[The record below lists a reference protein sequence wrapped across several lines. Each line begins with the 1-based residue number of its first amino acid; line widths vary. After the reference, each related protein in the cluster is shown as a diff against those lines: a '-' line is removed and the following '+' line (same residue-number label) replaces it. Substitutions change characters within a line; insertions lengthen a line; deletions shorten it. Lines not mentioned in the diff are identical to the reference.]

1 MRIDPLVEKRTHP
14 SCRSFFS
21 GWILGRGKM
30 HFYQF
35 HIGDYKSHTHHLSLI
50 EDLAF
55 RRLLDHYYLHEAPI
69 KQRDIARQI
78 GMKDNE
84 QEVLTVLNE
93 FFISTDQGFINP
105 RADEEIA
112 KYRKF
117 SEDGKK
123 GAAKRWHKGSNGE
136 AYSPPIATP
145 IATNNQEPITNNHS
159 IDESPT
165 KQRTKG
171 SRLSTDFEL
180 PDSWTEFCQTERPD
194 LNPKKVFDSFKDYW
208 VAKAG
213 ASGVKLDWQATWR
226 NWVRNQ
232 NIAKPLFN
240 KADVVHQTVPSSSQR
255 DPALVKLDEDRLKT
269 APPNPEVLA
278 KIRAVLGK
286 TA

>member
-1 MRIDPLVEKRTHP
+1 MSQLKREQTP
-14 SCRSFFS
+14 PAEVSFS
-21 GWILGRGKM
+21 GSSLGLNM

-123 GAAKRWHKGSNGE
+123 GAAKRWHKGTNGE

-194 LNPKKVFDSFKDYW
+194 LNPQKVFDSFKDYW

-213 ASGVKLDWQATWR
+213 AAGVKLDWQATWR

-278 KIRAVLGK
+278 RMRALLGRQ
-286 TA
+286 A

>member
-255 DPALVKLDEDRLKT
+255 VPALVKLDEDRLKT